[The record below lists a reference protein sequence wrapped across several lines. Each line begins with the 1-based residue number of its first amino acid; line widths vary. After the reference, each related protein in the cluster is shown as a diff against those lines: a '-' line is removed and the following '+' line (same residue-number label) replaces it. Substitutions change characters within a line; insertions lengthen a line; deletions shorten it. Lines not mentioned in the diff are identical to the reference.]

1 VNVAVPVFPG
11 ADLARHTQGAVRAP
25 GGPEIHW
32 ERYTPPGPRSTVLV
46 LHGAG
51 DHLGRYAGITDAL
64 VRAGHEAALL
74 DFRGHGRSG
83 GRRWY
88 VDRFEDYLADLDA
101 FAARIR
107 AEAAGRKIFLVAHS
121 QGGHIAA
128 HWALRGGRSVD
139 GVVLSNPYFR
149 LAIDPPK
156 VKIWTA
162 LLVGKIVPHL
172 PVDAGLDLAT
182 LTSDPEMQAWS
193 DADPLYQRKAT
204 PRWFTESGRAQADL
218 RKVMAGFDRPL
229 LLLLGT
235 GDRIAD
241 GAAAA
246 EFFAAVGSKDKTTKE
261 YVGFEHEIFNER
273 ERAAPIADAVDW
285 ISGRSAPGTH

>member
-1 VNVAVPVFPG
+1 MAVPVFPG
-11 ADLARHTQGAVRAP
+11 SELARHTQGQVHPPR
-25 GGPEIHW
+25 GPDIHW
-32 ERYTPPGPRSTVLV
+32 ERYTPPEPRSTVLV

-64 VRAGHEAALL
+64 VRAGHEVALL

-83 GRRWY
+83 GKRWY

-101 FAARIR
+101 FAAAVR
-107 AEAAGRKIFLVAHS
+107 AEAAGRKIFVVAHS

-128 HWALRGGRSVD
+128 HWALRGGRSID

-156 VKIWTA
+156 LKIWSA
-162 LLVGKIVPHL
+162 LLVGKFLPHL
-172 PVDAGLDLAT
+172 PIDAGLELAT
-182 LTSDPEMQAWS
+182 LTSDLEMQAWS
-193 DADPLYQRKAT
+193 DADPLYLRKAT

-218 RKVMAGFDRPL
+218 RRDVARFDRPL

-241 GAAAA
+241 GAAAG
-246 EFFAAVGSKDKTTKE
+246 EFFAAVGSKDKTLKE

-273 ERAAPIADAVDW
+273 GRAAPIADAVAW
-285 ISGRSAPGTH
+285 ISEHSAPGTH

>member
-1 VNVAVPVFPG
+1 MAVPVFPG
-11 ADLARHTQGAVRAP
+11 SDLARHTQGAVRAA

-32 ERYTPPGPRSTVLV
+32 ERYTPPAPRSTVLV

-51 DHLGRYAGITDAL
+51 DHLGRYAGLTDAL
-64 VRAGHEAALL
+64 VRAGHEVALL

-83 GRRWY
+83 GKRWY

-101 FAARIR
+101 FAAPMR
-107 AEAAGRKIFLVAHS
+107 AEAGGRKVFVAAHS

-128 HWALRGGRSVD
+128 HWALRGGRWVD

-149 LAIDPPK
+149 LAIEPPK
-156 VKIWTA
+156 VKMWGA
-162 LLVGKIVPHL
+162 LLMGKLIPHL

-193 DADPLYQRKAT
+193 GADPLYQRKAT

-218 RKVMAGFDRPL
+218 EKARGGFDRPL
-229 LLLLGT
+229 LLQLGT

-246 EFFAAVGSKDKTTKE
+246 EFFAAAASRDKTLKE
-261 YVGFEHEIFNER
+261 YVGFEHEIWNER
-273 ERAAPIADAVDW
+273 DRATPIADAVAW
-285 ISGRSAPGTH
+285 IGERSAPGTH

>member
-1 VNVAVPVFPG
+1 
-11 ADLARHTQGAVRAP
+11 
-25 GGPEIHW
+25 
-32 ERYTPPGPRSTVLV
+32 
-46 LHGAG
+46 
-51 DHLGRYAGITDAL
+51 
-64 VRAGHEAALL
+64 
-74 DFRGHGRSG
+74 
-83 GRRWY
+83 

-107 AEAAGRKIFLVAHS
+107 AEAAGRKVFLVAHS

-218 RKVMAGFDRPL
+218 RKDMAGFDRPL

-241 GAAAA
+241 GAAAT
-246 EFFAAVGSKDKTTKE
+246 EFFAAVGSRDKTTKE

-273 ERAAPIADAVDW
+273 GRAAPIADAVDW